1 MQKKK
6 ERLIN
11 NIKKVLMVLTNDIKS
26 KEILGNKNR
35 KKLADTVCNHRL

>member
-11 NIKKVLMVLTNDIKS
+11 NIKKGLTVLTNDIKS
-26 KEILGNKNR
+26 KEILGNKNP
-35 KKLADTVCNHRL
+35 KKLADTVYNHRL

>member
-26 KEILGNKNR
+26 KEILGNKNP
-35 KKLADTVCNHRL
+35 KKLADTVYNHRL